1 MTLLLDRWGV
11 RGGGGPFP
19 FSANT
24 KTTQL
29 TKPNCNACSNSLPF
43 SHIHTITPTGTNTH
57 ACWSLKHTHWKTQQ
71 VVSVCVSVCA
81 YSAHRTYS
89 LTQAGMHIKT
99 HTHIYTL
106 AKPRLYIGLLYWQS
120 KYCYW
125 ITIQGWLVCVLWVW
139 KRRPTALCR
148 HVCVCSWILM
158 VMRTKCPR
166 TKTDRMMRF
175 YQSSLLHRARL
186 RLVFIGSRLEYSW
199 FRVVLS
205 PFIVLLTV
213 CEYPGECVLLFL
225 YIRGPISSKKTTIF

>member
-1 MTLLLDRWGV
+1 MTLLLDRWGA

-148 HVCVCSWILM
+148 HVCVCVFLNSYGYEDQMSSHKDRQNDEILP
-158 VMRTKCPR
+158 VLTS
-166 TKTDRMMRF
+166 TQSQATISVYRF
-175 YQSSLLHRARL
+175 KVR
-186 RLVFIGSRLEYSW
+186 I
-199 FRVVLS
+199 
-205 PFIVLLTV
+205 
-213 CEYPGECVLLFL
+213 
-225 YIRGPISSKKTTIF
+225 